1 MLNATA
7 LATALLVSP
16 ETGHVCRRVNVTS
29 LDEVARLHHKFPRYD
44 VGVCFGAPEK
54 FREGDPQW
62 TYFPALET

>member
-1 MLNATA
+1 MNATN
-7 LATALLVSP
+7 ATALLVSP

-29 LDEVARLHHKFPRYD
+29 LDQVAALHHKFPRYD
-44 VGVCFGAPEK
+44 VGVCLGAPEK